1 MQFRGSMRCCNYNF
15 FYPLSHCLKLHCQS
29 ADSIL
34 CLSGFRFGQNIYQEY
49 ITLLMTTIRT
59 NIKFTYEDYL
69 GFPDDGNRHEIID
82 GEHYVTPAPLTKH
95 QRILA
100 NLLGHLY
107 PHCSH
112 TKAGLV
118 LAAPTDVVFSK
129 TDIVQPDLLFV
140 AKNREHIVTRENIQ
154 GAPDFIIEILSD
166 STRLR
171 DERTKRTLYERF
183 RVKEYWLIDPE
194 LETVKIFRLHNR
206 RYSVPEELNTKE
218 PNSRLSPSVLPGF
231 LIAIQDIFL

>member
-1 MQFRGSMRCCNYNF
+1 
-15 FYPLSHCLKLHCQS
+15 
-29 ADSIL
+29 
-34 CLSGFRFGQNIYQEY
+34 
-49 ITLLMTTIRT
+49 MTTNTT

-95 QRILA
+95 QRISA
-100 NLLGHLY
+100 NLLVHLY
-107 PHCSH
+107 RHCSH
-112 TKAGLV
+112 IKAGLV

-129 TDIVQPDLLFV
+129 TDVVQPDLLFV

-154 GAPDFIIEILSD
+154 GAPDFIIEILSE
-166 STRLR
+166 TTKRR

-206 RYSVPEELNTKE
+206 RYSVPEELNTTQAD
-218 PNSRLSPSVLPGF
+218 SRISASVLPGF
-231 LIAIQDIFL
+231 SIPIQDIFL